1 MESLEPSHSEASD
14 ISATSQESPITDDKN
29 TEGSVSKAIESAS
42 SLVVLDLKLAN
53 DKELISNGNPKS
65 KLELNLFSSSDI
77 ARELSDDGAHKPLLD
92 PKTFTCNFCR
102 REFSTSQALGGH
114 QNAHKQERAIAK
126 HRHGVIDM
134 TAAAGGRP
142 SLFGHPYSTFPQVP
156 IYGTF
161 NSSSLGVRAES
172 MIRKPY
178 PYHPLW
184 STPYGYR
191 SGHEKMSRAY
201 LLNPPSTTSYG
212 RLRMESFHHKRGA
225 ILKFN
230 PSPNG
235 AMTEANEGNNNQ
247 RLRSGSVDDDN
258 NQTDVNNPA
267 GLDLNLKL

>member
-14 ISATSQESPITDDKN
+14 ISATSEESPIEDDKN
-29 TEGSVSKAIESAS
+29 TDGSVSKAHKSGS
-42 SLVVLDLKLAN
+42 SLVRDLKLAN
-53 DKELISNGNPKS
+53 DEKLITDGNPNP
-65 KLELNLFSSSDI
+65 KLELNLFS
-77 ARELSDDGAHKPLLD
+77 RSDDGAHRPLSD

-114 QNAHKQERAIAK
+114 QNAHKQERAMAK

-142 SLFGHPYSTFPQVP
+142 SLFGHPYYAYSTFPQVSVH
-156 IYGTF
+156 GTF
-161 NSSSLGVRAES
+161 NSSTLGVRSES

-178 PYHPLW
+178 TSRPMW
-184 STPYGYR
+184 SPPSSPYGYR

-201 LLNPPSTTSYG
+201 LLNPTSYG
-212 RLRMESFHHKRGA
+212 RLRMESFQHKRGA
-225 ILKFN
+225 VLKFN
-230 PSPNG
+230 TSPNG
-235 AMTEANEGNNNQ
+235 AMTEGNEGNKNR